1 MKFTYF
7 QAVLTVVF
15 SLQSSVACVK
25 HADGHHNALRR
36 LHRHHSSLHVSRAER
51 GHGIEL
57 RGLESEKRT
66 QNCEFPIDAGLVP
79 VTPNDANGGWAMSPD
94 QCCEPGDYC
103 PYACPPG
110 QVMAQWDPDAT
121 TYSYPQ
127 SMVCV
132 FLLDIG
138 LKRCL
143 CEFRTE
149 GSTAIKT
156 ERLASR
162 SQTNPIASMAPG
174 M

>member
-1 MKFTYF
+1 MKFIDI
-7 QAVLTVVF
+7 QAVVIAVF
-15 SLQSSVACVK
+15 ALHTSVACAK
-25 HADGHHNALRR
+25 HGSGQHNVVRR
-36 LHRHHSSLHVSRAER
+36 SHRHHSSAHVSRAER

-57 RGLESEKRT
+57 KNFEVEKRT
-66 QNCEFPIDAGLVP
+66 NKCEFPTDAGLVP

-94 QCCEPGDYC
+94 QCCEPGNYC

-121 TYSYPQ
+121 AYSYPQ

-132 FLLDIG
+132 VLLGVI
-138 LKRCL
+138 LEKCS

-149 GSTAIKT
+149 GFTAIKT

-162 SQTNPIASMAPG
+162 SQANPIASMAPG
-174 M
+174 T